1 MDDSRIIELYE
12 ARDERAIRETSDKY
26 GAYIRKI
33 AGNILGSREDT
44 EECVNESLFRVWNT
58 IPPNRP
64 KVLSAYL
71 ALITREV
78 SIDAF
83 RKSHRKKRA
92 DSEYALSYEEL
103 SEVLADRKD
112 ETEELISRMALEE
125 LLNRFLSK
133 RPKETR
139 TIFLMR
145 YSYLDSVRDIAGYTG
160 STEAR
165 IKVVL
170 YRERK
175 ALKKFLVNAGFL
187 SRLLDAAIKDKTLVR
202 KCI

>member
-44 EECVNESLFRVWNT
+44 EECVNELLFRVWNT

-139 TIFLMR
+139 AIFLISSITSIIFI
-145 YSYLDSVRDIAGYTG
+145 YQVKIHFPDCSAEGDGYDIDATLTCYTVF
-160 STEAR
+160 
-165 IKVVL
+165 I
-170 YRERK
+170 
-175 ALKKFLVNAGFL
+175 
-187 SRLLDAAIKDKTLVR
+187 AIY
-202 KCI
+202 

>member
-1 MDDSRIIELYE
+1 MEDREIIELYL
-12 ARDERAIRETSDKY
+12 ERNEQALEETAEKY

-33 AGNILGSREDT
+33 ARNILGNHEDA
-44 EECVNESLFRVWNT
+44 EECANESLFRVWNT

-64 KVLSAYL
+64 KMLSAYL

-92 DSEYALSYEEL
+92 DSEYAVSYEEL
-103 SEVLADRKD
+103 SEVLADRRN
-112 ETEELISRMALEE
+112 ETEELISRITLQE

-133 RPKETR
+133 RPKEAR
-139 TIFLMR
+139 AIFLMR
-145 YSYLDSVRDIAGYTG
+145 YFYLDSVRDIAGYTG
-160 STEAR
+160 STESR

-175 ALKKFLVNAGFL
+175 ALNKFLQEEGYEL
-187 SRLLDAAIKDKTLVR
+187 
-202 KCI
+202 

>member
-12 ARDERAIRETSDKY
+12 ARDEQAIRETSDKY

-44 EECVNESLFRVWNT
+44 EECVNEALFRVWNT
-58 IPPNRP
+58 IPPKRP
-64 KVLSAYL
+64 KTLSAYL

-92 DSEYALSYEEL
+92 DSEYAVSYEEL
-103 SEVLADRKD
+103 SEVLSDGRD
-112 ETEELISRMALEE
+112 ETEELISRFVLQD
-125 LLNRFLSK
+125 LLDRFLSK
-133 RPKETR
+133 RPKEAR
-139 TIFLMR
+139 AIFLMR
-145 YSYLDSVRDIAGYTG
+145 YFYLDSVRDIAGYTG
-160 STEAR
+160 STESR

-175 ALKKFLVNAGFL
+175 ALKKFLLEEGYE
-187 SRLLDAAIKDKTLVR
+187 
-202 KCI
+202 

>member
-139 TIFLMR
+139 AIFLISSITSIIFI
-145 YSYLDSVRDIAGYTG
+145 YQVKIHFPDCSIEDNGYDIDTILIYYKIVIAI
-160 STEAR
+160 SP
-165 IKVVL
+165 VVFPAVI
-170 YRERK
+170 RTNFE
-175 ALKKFLVNAGFL
+175 FISGFQ
-187 SRLLDAAIKDKTLVR
+187 
-202 KCI
+202 